1 MTDGSSAG
9 LIQTLVNMCLTAQDL
24 SRLGRPVPA
33 PPSPES
39 EYIPAVDSRWVLL
52 STDRCAAKC
61 RENRPSRDLRIASRH
76 FLPFSIPCISRAE
89 DSDAGYDRD
98 DDWKPKVGTDN
109 I

>member
-1 MTDGSSAG
+1 MFDCPGPLPPG
-9 LIQTLVNMCLTAQDL
+9 QTRARPALARVGVHPRGGQQVGVNM
-24 SRLGRPVPA
+24 
-33 PPSPES
+33 
-39 EYIPAVDSRWVLL
+39 LL

-61 RENRPSRDLRIASRH
+61 RPSRDLKIASRH